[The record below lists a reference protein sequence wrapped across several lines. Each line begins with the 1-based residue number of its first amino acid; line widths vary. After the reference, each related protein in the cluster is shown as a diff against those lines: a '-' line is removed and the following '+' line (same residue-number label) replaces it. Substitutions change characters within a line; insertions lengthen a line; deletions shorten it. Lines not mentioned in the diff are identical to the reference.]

1 VFVSVVRDG
10 MLAVLVAEPL
20 VVGVAF
26 EWVVAVE
33 DGAADVIMVVAAVVV
48 EAGIVCLAVVGVVE
62 FGVVGV
68 GG

>member
-1 VFVSVVRDG
+1 VFVSVVLDI

-20 VVGVAF
+20 DVGVAF

-33 DGAADVIMVVAAVVV
+33 GGAADGILAVAAVVV